1 MKRLSTPT
9 KSRGLTTTFAAAA
22 GAIFAAAATVVAGA
36 QSVVITGL
44 QVDYGDEVN
53 PGAHF
58 DSVLTIDDICDNADD
73 LAFQINRAL
82 DAVDLA
88 IVETGW
94 AVPLSAVQNIPDMPT
109 QADIARDVANVRTA
123 VCNAPEPQTTAE
135 VFTITYS
142 SCRMAMTTATN
153 AMVINM
159 PTGGTSAFML
169 AADHATREVVHIE
182 MTSQVDAASQFV
194 GQGWSDQ
201 INISSL
207 GETAEIFGYDT
218 EHFKFSYQ
226 SGLGETSQGE
236 LGEADIQAGQI
247 NDPTRLG
254 NLVAVQSEGT
264 AWIAADAPGIDIVRS
279 FYQNLTSRFQPDA
292 GANSFF
298 GGMISNLVGMLE
310 KGIPIVIEQ
319 TTSSS
324 VMGRTMISGKSES
337 HVSNIRL
344 RDLPPGYC
352 ERELQAPDGYQ
363 VTNMNEQ
370 MDASSAEMAA
380 AMQEYNAAMQQMT
393 PEQQQ
398 MMQQLGLGGMMTQPG
413 AGTTAAQA
421 PQAAASGSRPSGSNT
436 PSSAELMSDN
446 PTQTVQRHLAA
457 LGYDTGNTAGEMS
470 LETTIAISQF
480 QAEKGMQVTG
490 EVTPQLIGAL
500 SAEVDRGQ

>member
-22 GAIFAAAATVVAGA
+22 GAIFAAAATVAAGA

-218 EHFKFSYQ
+218 EHFK
-226 SGLGETSQGE
+226 
-236 LGEADIQAGQI
+236 
-247 NDPTRLG
+247 
-254 NLVAVQSEGT
+254 
-264 AWIAADAPGIDIVRS
+264 
-279 FYQNLTSRFQPDA
+279 
-292 GANSFF
+292 
-298 GGMISNLVGMLE
+298 
-310 KGIPIVIEQ
+310 
-319 TTSSS
+319 
-324 VMGRTMISGKSES
+324 
-337 HVSNIRL
+337 
-344 RDLPPGYC
+344 
-352 ERELQAPDGYQ
+352 
-363 VTNMNEQ
+363 
-370 MDASSAEMAA
+370 
-380 AMQEYNAAMQQMT
+380 
-393 PEQQQ
+393 
-398 MMQQLGLGGMMTQPG
+398 
-413 AGTTAAQA
+413 
-421 PQAAASGSRPSGSNT
+421 
-436 PSSAELMSDN
+436 
-446 PTQTVQRHLAA
+446 
-457 LGYDTGNTAGEMS
+457 
-470 LETTIAISQF
+470 
-480 QAEKGMQVTG
+480 
-490 EVTPQLIGAL
+490 
-500 SAEVDRGQ
+500 